1 MSYETYVS
9 SGFCHTPPQS
19 DRRYGV
25 AELVLYNPT
34 TTPAQATITA
44 YFERRVPYVLP
55 PVEVKPETN
64 NSLSFPEAAPA
75 VFTDCG
81 FWGAK
86 IESNVPLA
94 ANILSG
100 YKNMLGQALFTGG
113 STSFNG
119 TALDRVWQFPDG
131 LWLEW
136 IKFYNGDRAMAPFPF
151 NELEHYIV
159 LNPHPDD
166 LEVEFILQY
175 QRRVH
180 ETQRVLLR
188 GERMW
193 VWENLG
199 KVDYNA
205 NYTVKVVS
213 PKPVTAS
220 AVRYIYGLNGLDEWG
235 VQVHCAMFG
244 VPGEVA

>member
-1 MSYETYVS
+1 MSYETYIS
-9 SGFCHTPPQS
+9 CAFCHTPTAD
-19 DRRYGV
+19 DRRHGV

-34 TTPAQATITA
+34 TSPAQATITA

-55 PVEVKPETN
+55 PLEVKPETN
-64 NSLSFPEAAPA
+64 ASLLFPNAAPE

-81 FWGAK
+81 FWGAR
-86 IESNVPLA
+86 ILSTQPLI
-94 ANILSG
+94 ANCLSG
-100 YKNMLGQALFTGG
+100 YRNLLGQRLFTGG

-119 TALDRVWQFPDG
+119 TALEPIWQFPDG

-136 IKFYNGDRAMAPFPF
+136 IRYYNHDRAMAPFPF
-151 NELEHYIV
+151 NELEHYLV

-166 LEVEFILQY
+166 LEIEFVLQY
-175 QRRVH
+175 QRRKH
-180 ETQRVLLR
+180 ETQKVLLR

-193 VWENLG
+193 VWENFE

-205 NYTVKVVS
+205 NYTVKIVS
-213 PKPVTAS
+213 PKPVAAS

-244 VPGEVA
+244 VPGEIE